1 MVHLG
6 ASDTVVADVSTRA
19 VCDLFSA
26 RYIAWVDNGRGNLD
40 VAPVLRAAQVAAVDG
55 RQAIVFKQGG
65 VRPEAQRQADQLGVA
80 LLLYVPSDAVLEG
93 GNSIGYRLRNLGL
106 EAA

>member
-6 ASDTVVADVSTRA
+6 ATDTTVAEGPTQA
-19 VCDLFSA
+19 ICDLFSS
-26 RYIAWVDNGRGNLD
+26 RYVAWVENGRGNLD
-40 VAPVLRAAQVAAVDG
+40 VDHVLRAAQVSAADG

-65 VRPEAQRQADQLGVA
+65 VRLEARRAADRRGVA

-93 GNSIGYRLRNLGL
+93 ANFVGSRLRDLGL
-106 EAA
+106 QAP